1 METRAKLRGRDGAG
15 GGGAMTERAKRCGN
29 CGAWDA
35 DHPMLS
41 PGDMGD
47 CRRARPAVV
56 SMMRGEEM
64 RGRWPRVHADDWCLD
79 WVPREAGDG
88 GE

>member
-1 METRAKLRGRDGAG
+1 
-15 GGGAMTERAKRCGN
+15 MTERSKRCGN

-35 DHPMLS
+35 DHPMLA

-47 CRRARPAVV
+47 CRRARPSLVTGAAKGLWRAV
-56 SMMRGEEM
+56 
-64 RGRWPRVHADDWCLD
+64 WPRVHADDWCID
-79 WVPREAGDG
+79 WLPREAGDG